1 MTNIVNLTPHDVNI
15 YEGNVL
21 LMTIKASGIVARV
34 SVTTNILAEKINN
47 TIPVSKSCFGAVKGL
62 PNPEKDTIYIVS
74 RMIAERSKDRDDL
87 YITNGSVRDE
97 NGHIIGCTSLTQI

>member
-1 MTNIVNLTPHDVNI
+1 MKKIINLTPHDVNI

-21 LMTIKASGIVARV
+21 LLTIKASNIVARV
-34 SVTTNILAEKINN
+34 DVTTNILAENIND
-47 TIPVSKSCFGAVKGL
+47 TIPVSKSCFGKIKGL
-62 PNPEKDTIYIVS
+62 PNPEEDTIYIVS
-74 RMIAERSKDRDDL
+74 RMIAERAKDRDDL